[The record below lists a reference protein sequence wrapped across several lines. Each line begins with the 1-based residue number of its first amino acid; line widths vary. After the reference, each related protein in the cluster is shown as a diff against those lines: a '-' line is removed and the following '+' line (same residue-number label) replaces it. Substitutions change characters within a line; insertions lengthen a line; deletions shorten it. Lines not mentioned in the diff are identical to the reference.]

1 MSHRPASLPLQVLPH
16 LTASISGLSFPF
28 KAARPVIGQLCAE
41 NMADP
46 FLSREFTLTQG
57 YYLSFEGN
65 GVDRVTDITNQG

>member
-1 MSHRPASLPLQVLPH
+1 MPPQALPH
-16 LTASISGLSFPF
+16 LTVSISGLSFPF
-28 KAARPVIGQLCAE
+28 KAARPVIGQLCGE
-41 NMADP
+41 NMAEP